1 MTLSDRSLL
10 IILIVGIIAGWLAG
24 KIVRGSGFGLIGDA
38 AIGIVGGFV
47 GDWFMHRFGLH
58 IAGGI
63 VGLIINAAL
72 GAIVVLVL
80 LRAIG
85 ATVGNR

>member
-10 IILIVGIIAGWLAG
+10 IILIVGVIAGWLAG
-24 KIVRGSGFGLIGDA
+24 KVVRGAGYGLVGDA

-47 GDWFMHRFGLH
+47 GDWFMHRFDIH

-72 GAIVVLVL
+72 GAIVILVV
-80 LRAIG
+80 LRAVG
-85 ATVGNR
+85 ATMGNR

>member
-1 MTLSDRSLL
+1 MTLTDQSLI

-24 KIVRGSGFGLIGDA
+24 KVVRGSGFGLIGDA
-38 AIGIVGGFV
+38 AIGIVGSFV
-47 GDWFMHRFGLH
+47 GEWFMHRFGVH

-72 GAIVVLVL
+72 GAIVVLVI
-80 LRAIG
+80 LRALG